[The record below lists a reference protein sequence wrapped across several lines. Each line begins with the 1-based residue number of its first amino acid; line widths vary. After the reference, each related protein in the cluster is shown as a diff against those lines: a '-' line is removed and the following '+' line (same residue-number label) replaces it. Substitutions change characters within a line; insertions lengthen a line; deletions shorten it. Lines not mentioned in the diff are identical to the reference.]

1 MLCYKWKNC
10 LGGEYIVVEFC
21 REEKSWLGSKHLEFI
36 VFLPPFKK
44 AVPDMGQNVAPV
56 FSVMK
61 IVLPMFATLIY
72 GINNFISL

>member
-1 MLCYKWKNC
+1 
-10 LGGEYIVVEFC
+10 
-21 REEKSWLGSKHLEFI
+21 
-36 VFLPPFKK
+36 
-44 AVPDMGQNVAPV
+44 MGQNVAPV